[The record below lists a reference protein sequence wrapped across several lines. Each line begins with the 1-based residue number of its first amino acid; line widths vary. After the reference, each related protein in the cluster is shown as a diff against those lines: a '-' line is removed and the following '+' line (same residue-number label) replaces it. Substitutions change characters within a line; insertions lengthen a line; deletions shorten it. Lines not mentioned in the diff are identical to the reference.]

1 MYTKIFFVRG
11 TVCSEYYRR
20 LLITQNDE
28 FHLDLL
34 SEYSSL
40 GIFRKQGFK
49 VNVPQWLSDRTGTDE
64 RG

>member
-1 MYTKIFFVRG
+1 MRG
-11 TVCSEYYRR
+11 TVCSEYYRGP
-20 LLITQNDE
+20 LITQNDE
-28 FHLDLL
+28 FNLDLF

-40 GIFRKQGFK
+40 GIFCKQGFK